1 MLTLAIPVI
10 IQNFIGSFLNMVD
23 TVMVGRLGETAIAA
37 VGIANQYFF
46 IFMMFLIGLSAGC
59 AVFIAQFW
67 GRKDLKNI
75 RRILG
80 VGLVSALLVSALFV
94 MVGVLF
100 PRRII
105 TLFNNDP
112 QVIAEGSRYLQIVLC
127 SYLFTGIAFVYVH
140 ALRAIGNTLLPMA
153 VSTVAL
159 VCNVFFNY
167 MLIFGKFG
175 APALGV
181 AGAAI
186 ATVIARVVETG
197 VLVAVIY
204 WRRGVLAASF
214 GELRAFDRRFVRKA
228 YQTIIPVI
236 LNDICWGLASLIY
249 AVVYGRMGTQA
260 VATIQIVN
268 TITNL
273 FMVVIFGLSSAA
285 AVMIGNS
292 IGAGQVKRARIYAKR
307 FSVLAVVL
315 GVVLGLMLA
324 VASPYMLNAF
334 NVSAQVRKSTQTI
347 IYIVAVIFFIRV
359 FNIIAIVGVLRG
371 GGDAR
376 SAFLLEGFTMWLIG
390 VPLTIVGAF
399 VLRLPVHL
407 VYGLGL
413 CEELT
418 KGLLCLWRLRSGR
431 WIHNVTHRFTGG

>member
-1 MLTLAIPVI
+1 RPMLTLAIPVI

-105 TLFNNDP
+105 TLFNSDP

-181 AGAAI
+181 A
-186 ATVIARVVETG
+186 
-197 VLVAVIY
+197 
-204 WRRGVLAASF
+204 
-214 GELRAFDRRFVRKA
+214 
-228 YQTIIPVI
+228 
-236 LNDICWGLASLIY
+236 
-249 AVVYGRMGTQA
+249 
-260 VATIQIVN
+260 
-268 TITNL
+268 
-273 FMVVIFGLSSAA
+273 
-285 AVMIGNS
+285 
-292 IGAGQVKRARIYAKR
+292 
-307 FSVLAVVL
+307 
-315 GVVLGLMLA
+315 
-324 VASPYMLNAF
+324 
-334 NVSAQVRKSTQTI
+334 
-347 IYIVAVIFFIRV
+347 
-359 FNIIAIVGVLRG
+359 
-371 GGDAR
+371 
-376 SAFLLEGFTMWLIG
+376 
-390 VPLTIVGAF
+390 
-399 VLRLPVHL
+399 
-407 VYGLGL
+407 
-413 CEELT
+413 
-418 KGLLCLWRLRSGR
+418 
-431 WIHNVTHRFTGG
+431 